1 MNGSA
6 THSPAI
12 ANGTGAAASPTKSP
26 VRDPSEA
33 VAPTAPAPVDTSST
47 SAPPETQEPKVS
59 SETATP
65 IATLPQPITADSV
78 TPAATNGSAES
89 GAHTPQTSTIPST
102 GSMAP
107 GDTDG
112 AGDAQQDAMAV
123 DAPVKSELPHHPT
136 TESATPS
143 LPPLQTDHE
152 MKDAPSAPLSPSKVS
167 REREVDPA
175 EEPAAKRTKVEGENG
190 ISVNKAPELP
200 TPATETPKPVLAGGE
215 SGMTKMQHKFL
226 TKQISSLKRMHDSR
240 FYRVPVDPVALN
252 IPNYPSVITR
262 PMDLGTIEKKLK
274 ANEYPTPQAVLDDF
288 TLMVQNAR
296 TFNGAEHL
304 VSQEG
309 AKLLSTF
316 ERQLKNLPKPDEVDE
331 KKKPKKAAEKTSAAR
346 REPRTSIGGQ
356 SAISAAPIP
365 TPAAVAPKAASP
377 QSATFALGP
386 EGLPV
391 IRRDSANA
399 DGRPKRSIHP
409 PKRDLP
415 YSTKPKKKKYQWE
428 LRFCQE
434 VLEELYKPKH
444 QVIAMAFYYPVD
456 PVALNI
462 PTYHSVIK
470 HPMDMSTIKAKLNTG
485 QYENAKEFHSDVK
498 LMFRNC
504 YRFNLDGDPIF
515 LAGKSLEEVFD
526 KKWSGKQEYLAKH
539 EPPQEHNSESSEE
552 DSDEEADESDEDMEK
567 LSLLQ
572 KQIAE
577 MSRQVEMI
585 QKKKKTPPAKK
596 GLKSKSGTKK
606 DSKKSGS
613 KKDKKSKSFSK
624 AEKSRNITYHEKQII
639 SNGISSLPDK
649 KMQEA
654 LSIIQQNV
662 PALKVSSSTWQCT
675 PTFLNGTNVTVV

>member
-1 MNGSA
+1 MNGNT
-6 THSPAI
+6 THSSSI
-12 ANGTGAAASPTKSP
+12 ANGTSSAASPPKSP
-26 VRDPSEA
+26 VLDAPEA
-33 VAPTAPAPVDTSST
+33 AAATLSAPTDTPPSSALPAPQETKV
-47 SAPPETQEPKVS
+47 PE
-59 SETATP
+59 ETATP
-65 IATLPQPITADSV
+65 IPTPTQPQATDSV
-78 TPAATNGSAES
+78 TPAATNGSAERS
-89 GAHTPQTSTIPST
+89 GANTPQTSSIPAT
-102 GSMAP
+102 GSMPP
-107 GDTDG
+107 GPFNG
-112 AGDAQQDAMAV
+112 GSDAMAM
-123 DAPVKSELPHHPT
+123 DAPEEPSAAPVKTELPHHPT

-152 MKDAPSAPLSPSKVS
+152 MRDAPMSPSKMS
-167 REREVDPA
+167 REREIDPA
-175 EEPAAKRTKVEGENG
+175 EEPAAKRTKVENENG
-190 ISVNKAPELP
+190 KPAINKALELP
-200 TPATETPKPVLAGGE
+200 APATETPGPVSTGYELP
-215 SGMTKMQHKFL
+215 MTKMQHKFI

-274 ANEYPTPQAVLDDF
+274 ANQYSTPKAVMDDF
-288 TLMVQNAR
+288 ALMVQNAH
-296 TFNGAEHL
+296 TFNGPDHL

-309 AKLLSTF
+309 AKLLGAF
-316 ERQLKNLPKPDEVDE
+316 ERQMNNLPKADEVEE
-331 KKKPKKAAEKTSAAR
+331 KKKPKKTTEKTSAAR
-346 REPRTSIGGQ
+346 REPRTSLGGQ
-356 SAISAAPIP
+356 SAAPAPTIP
-365 TPAAVAPKAASP
+365 APVVPAPKATSP

-444 QVIAMAFYYPVD
+444 SVIAMAFYYPVD

-470 HPMDMSTIKAKLNTG
+470 HPMDMSTIKAKLTTG

-498 LMFRNC
+498 LMFKNC
-504 YRFNLDGDPIF
+504 YRFNLEGDPIY

-526 KKWSGKQEYLAKH
+526 KKWSGKQEYLTKH

-552 DSDEEADESDEDMEK
+552 DSDEEAEESDEDMEK
-567 LSLLQ
+567 LSILQ
-572 KQIAE
+572 RQIAE

-596 GLKSKSGTKK
+596 GSKSGKSGAKK
-606 DSKKSGS
+606 ETKKSGG

-624 AEKSRNITYHEKQII
+624 VEKTRNISYHEKQII

-654 LSIIQQNV
+654 LGIIQQNV
-662 PALKVSSSTWQCT
+662 PALKVRSQQYTPQCVQ
-675 PTFLNGTNVTVV
+675 LRY

>member
-1 MNGSA
+1 MNGNT

-12 ANGTGAAASPTKSP
+12 ANGTSSAASPPKSP
-26 VRDPSEA
+26 VPDALEPA
-33 VAPTAPAPVDTSST
+33 MPTVSASTDTPPTSAHPAPQETK
-47 SAPPETQEPKVS
+47 APE
-59 SETATP
+59 ETATLTS
-65 IATLPQPITADSV
+65 TLTQPQTADSV
-78 TPAATNGSAES
+78 TPAATNGSAEKS
-89 GAHTPQTSTIPST
+89 GANTPQTSAIPST
-102 GSMAP
+102 GSLPPATFDGTADAP
-107 GDTDG
+107 
-112 AGDAQQDAMAV
+112 QDAMAV
-123 DAPVKSELPHHPT
+123 DVPEKSPAAPVKTELPHHPT
-136 TESATPS
+136 TESATPN

-152 MKDAPSAPLSPSKVS
+152 MKDAPSAPISPSKVS
-167 REREVDPA
+167 RERETDPA
-175 EEPAAKRTKVEGENG
+175 EEPAAKRTKVETENG
-190 ISVNKAPELP
+190 MPADNKAPELP
-200 TPATETPKPVLAGGE
+200 TPATETPVPIRTGDGPAI
-215 SGMTKMQHKFL
+215 TKMQHKFL

-274 ANEYPTPQAVLDDF
+274 ANEYSNPQAVIHDF
-288 TLMVQNAR
+288 SLMVQNAR
-296 TFNGAEHL
+296 TFNGPDHL

-309 AKLLSTF
+309 AKLLATF
-316 ERQLKNLPKPDEVDE
+316 QRQMNNLPKPDEVEE
-331 KKKPKKAAEKTSAAR
+331 KKKPKKTAEKTSAAR
-346 REPRTSIGGQ
+346 REPRTSTGGQ
-356 SAISAAPIP
+356 VAAPIP
-365 TPAAVAPKAASP
+365 TIPAPAPPAPKAPSP

-444 QVIAMAFYYPVD
+444 QAIAIAFYYPVD

-498 LMFRNC
+498 LMFKNC
-504 YRFNLDGDPIF
+504 YRFNLEGDPIY
-515 LAGKSLEEVFD
+515 LAGKSLEDIFD
-526 KKWSGKQEYLAKH
+526 KKWNGKQEYLAKH

-552 DSDEEADESDEDMEK
+552 DSDEEAEESDEDMEK
-567 LSLLQ
+567 ISLLQ
-572 KQIAE
+572 RQIAE

-596 GLKSKSGTKK
+596 GSKSGKSGAKK

-613 KKDKKSKSFSK
+613 KKEKKSKSLSK
-624 AEKSRNITYHEKQII
+624 VEKSRNITYHEKQII

-654 LSIIQQNV
+654 LGIIQQNV
-662 PALKVSSSTWQCT
+662 PALKVSSIRVSSASA
-675 PTFLNGTNVTVV
+675 

>member
-1 MNGSA
+1 MPPGNSDG
-6 THSPAI
+6 PAD
-12 ANGTGAAASPTKSP
+12 A
-26 VRDPSEA
+26 PS
-33 VAPTAPAPVDTSST
+33 
-47 SAPPETQEPKVS
+47 
-59 SETATP
+59 
-65 IATLPQPITADSV
+65 
-78 TPAATNGSAES
+78 
-89 GAHTPQTSTIPST
+89 
-102 GSMAP
+102 
-107 GDTDG
+107 
-112 AGDAQQDAMAV
+112 DAMAV
-123 DAPVKSELPHHPT
+123 DAPEKVSATPVKTELPHHPT

-143 LPPLQTDHE
+143 LPPLQSDQE
-152 MKDAPSAPLSPSKVS
+152 MKDAPSAPMSPSKVS
-167 REREVDPA
+167 REREIDPA
-175 EEPAAKRTKVEGENG
+175 EEPAAKRTKVENENG
-190 ISVNKAPELP
+190 MLVNNKALALP
-200 TPATETPKPVLAGGE
+200 TPATQTPGPVFTGGD
-215 SGMTKMQHKFL
+215 SPMTKMQHKFL
-226 TKQISSLKRMHDSR
+226 IKQISSLKRMHDSR

-252 IPNYPSVITR
+252 VPNYPSVITR

-274 ANEYPTPQAVLDDF
+274 ANQYSSPQAVLDDF
-288 TLMVQNAR
+288 ALMVQNAH

-309 AKLLSTF
+309 AKLLATF
-316 ERQLKNLPKPDEVDE
+316 QRQLNHLPKADEVEE
-331 KKKPKKAAEKTSAAR
+331 KKKPKKTTEKTSAAR
-346 REPRTSIGGQ
+346 REPRTSTGGQ
-356 SAISAAPIP
+356 VAPP
-365 TPAAVAPKAASP
+365 TPTIPAPVAPAPKATSP

-444 QVIAMAFYYPVD
+444 QAIAIAFYYPVD

-470 HPMDMSTIKAKLNTG
+470 HPMDMSTIKVKLTTG

-498 LMFRNC
+498 LMFKNC
-504 YRFNLDGDPIF
+504 YRFNLEGDPTY
-515 LAGKSLEEVFD
+515 LAGKALEEIFD
-526 KKWSGKQEYLAKH
+526 KKWNGKQEYLAKH

-552 DSDEEADESDEDMEK
+552 ESDEEAEESDEDMEK

-572 KQIAE
+572 RQIAE
-577 MSRQVEMI
+577 MSRQVELI

-596 GLKSKSGTKK
+596 GSKSGKSGAVKK
-606 DSKKSGS
+606 DAKKSGS
-613 KKDKKSKSFSK
+613 KKDKKSKSLSK
-624 AEKSRNITYHEKQII
+624 VEKSRNITYYEKQII

-654 LSIIQQNV
+654 LGIIQQNV
-662 PALKVSSSTWQCT
+662 PALKVSFTRIA
-675 PTFLNGTNVTVV
+675 PNPHMFGPVANLTFTGYSRSRD